1 MMPIYPRPLPLVLSP
16 APSPPTPTGYFPS
29 YLLSGDY
36 LSSTQSGLP
45 YFLPSLLPYG
55 TLPCSS
61 TPQWGAHALL
71 ANSRPSAEGHA
82 LMAGRAHWPLSM
94 TSPVSPL
101 WARRPLAASTI
112 ASESRLGGHDVCVTP
127 ETRCV
132 QGASSCDTSDSSPDC
147 VPEPKLKKKKRFDFS
162 RLAESATTSD
172 LEGCQS
178 PEVVTPPSNQIQVIS
193 HVMGLEENI
202 RLLRENYRLGQVLTA
217 GSMVVDT
224 PLRHPMCPTEKMK
237 IRRTKRTK
245 KEFICKY
252 CGRQFSKSYNLL
264 IHERTHT
271 DERPY
276 PCEICSKAFRRQD
289 HLRDHRYIHSKEK
302 PFKCDICGKGFCQSR
317 TLAGHKAT
325 HGQGHQYVLD
335 KKTGHGQRVPS
346 VLYSPSQET
355 KSSSVDQKTT
365 ELAVKSEA
373 TEMPTAGAKREHHQV
388 KSFTMENIL
397 GTVYA
402 ESQSQFSRHQLT
414 LTPATDVPPHLG
426 VPLVPVLHYSYH
438 RTPISRSNRVSYR
451 YTVPYYSSHRT
462 PISRSNRVSCRY
474 TVPYYSYH
482 RTPISRSNRVSCR
495 YTVPYYSSHR
505 GPISRSNRVSYRYT
519 VPYYS
524 YHRTPISR
532 SNRVS
537 YRYTVPYY
545 SYHRTPIS
553 RSNRVSCR
561 YTVPYYS
568 YHRTPISRITV
579 SVTDIPYH
587 ITPTIGRPSVAV
599 TVSVADIPYHITPTI
614 GRPPVAVTVG
624 PIIAVTVSVADIPYH
639 ITPTIGRPSVA
650 VTVSVADIPYHIT
663 PTIGRPS
670 VAVTVSVADIPYHI
684 TPTIGRPPVAVT
696 VSVADIPYHITPTI
710 GRPSVA
716 VTVMPISRSNRVSC
730 RYIVPYYSY
739 HRTPISRSNRVSCL
753 YTVPYYSN
761 HRGPIIAVTVSVA
774 DIPYHITPTI
784 GRPSVAVTVVTGHD
798 ADLSPPIAVGP
809 VPSPVAT
816 HPYRIFPKLP
826 TQLVNV
832 KISQM
837 GKEGAILKEYL
848 YRFMWRDVER
858 RLETFQDMAGVE
870 KRKSLEN
877 FYSSMVSSVLYY
889 DEGLIGSD
897 KVLANSL
904 WMQLFNMQP
913 DVQVDHLETMV
924 EYVRKQ

>member
-1 MMPIYPRPLPLVLSP
+1 MTERHDEARVENVHINNGIKPEYVQKSGFHYVVSSR
-16 APSPPTPTGYFPS
+16 
-29 YLLSGDY
+29 GDY

-45 YFLPSLLPYG
+45 YLLPSLLPYG

-71 ANSRPSAEGHA
+71 ADSRSSAEGHA

-132 QGASSCDTSDSSPDC
+132 QGASLCDTSDSSPDC
-147 VPEPKLKKKKRFDFS
+147 VLEPKLKKKRFDFS

-217 GSMVVDT
+217 GSMVDT
-224 PLRHPMCPTEKMK
+224 PLRHPMCPTEKM
-237 IRRTKRTK
+237 IRRTRRTK

-346 VLYSPSQET
+346 ALYSLPQET

-373 TEMPTAGAKREHHQV
+373 TEMPTAGAKREHQV

-397 GTVYA
+397 GTVYS

-414 LTPATDVPPHLG
+414 LTPATDVPPHSG
-426 VPLVPVLHYSYH
+426 VPLVRGQCMEPLIV
-438 RTPISRSNRVSYR
+438 RVAWI
-451 YTVPYYSSHRT
+451 PYY
-462 PISRSNRVSCRY
+462 
-474 TVPYYSYH
+474 
-482 RTPISRSNRVSCR
+482 
-495 YTVPYYSSHR
+495 
-505 GPISRSNRVSYRYT
+505 
-519 VPYYS
+519 
-524 YHRTPISR
+524 
-532 SNRVS
+532 
-537 YRYTVPYY
+537 
-545 SYHRTPIS
+545 
-553 RSNRVSCR
+553 
-561 YTVPYYS
+561 
-568 YHRTPISRITV
+568 ITQ
-579 SVTDIPYH
+579 T
-587 ITPTIGRPSVAV
+587 TGAPSVAV
-599 TVSVADIPYHITPTI
+599 TVSVADIPYHITLAT
-614 GRPPVAVTVG
+614 GA
-624 PIIAVTVSVADIPYH
+624 
-639 ITPTIGRPSVA
+639 PSVA

-663 PTIGRPS
+663 LATGAPS

-684 TPTIGRPPVAVT
+684 TLAT
-696 VSVADIPYHITPTI
+696 
-710 GRPSVA
+710 GRPS
-716 VTVMPISRSNRVSC
+716 
-730 RYIVPYYSY
+730 
-739 HRTPISRSNRVSCL
+739 
-753 YTVPYYSN
+753 
-761 HRGPIIAVTVSVA
+761 IAVTVSVA
-774 DIPYHITPTI
+774 DIPYHIILAT
-784 GRPSVAVTVVTGHD
+784 GAPSVAVTVSV
-798 ADLSPPIAVGP
+798 ADIQYHITHTTVGP
-809 VPSPVAT
+809 ISRSNRVS
-816 HPYRIFPKLP
+816 FP
-826 TQLVNV
+826 
-832 KISQM
+832 
-837 GKEGAILKEYL
+837 
-848 YRFMWRDVER
+848 
-858 RLETFQDMAGVE
+858 
-870 KRKSLEN
+870 
-877 FYSSMVSSVLYY
+877 
-889 DEGLIGSD
+889 
-897 KVLANSL
+897 
-904 WMQLFNMQP
+904 
-913 DVQVDHLETMV
+913 
-924 EYVRKQ
+924 